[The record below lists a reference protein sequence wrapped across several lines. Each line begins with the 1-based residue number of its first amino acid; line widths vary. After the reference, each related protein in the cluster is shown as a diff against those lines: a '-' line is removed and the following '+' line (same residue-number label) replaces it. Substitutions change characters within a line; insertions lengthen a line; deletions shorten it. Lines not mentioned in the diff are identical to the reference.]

1 MSLHIHK
8 LFKSSLAL
16 AGAALVIH
24 IGSAIA
30 ADATG
35 DTQQQARDFLTG
47 ANTSHSSAQ
56 SVLREGAVTSPTADG
71 QELIRQVLL
80 GTPGSRVT
88 GSQVINHAE
97 IANIEAAR
105 QARPVSY
112 SDTQAAVR
120 QFLVGQPVTS
130 AGS

>member
-8 LFKSSLAL
+8 LFKSPLAL
-16 AGAALVIH
+16 AASALFIH

-35 DTQQQARDFLTG
+35 DTQQQVRDFLTG
-47 ANTSHSSAQ
+47 ANTAHSSAQ

-71 QELIRQVLL
+71 QEFIRQVLL
-80 GTPGSRVT
+80 GTAGSRVT
-88 GSQVINHAE
+88 GFQAVDHAE

-105 QARPVSY
+105 GARPVPY
-112 SDTQAAVR
+112 SDTPAAVR
-120 QFLVGQPVTS
+120 QFLIGQPRTS

>member
-16 AGAALVIH
+16 AGAALFIH

-35 DTQQQARDFLTG
+35 DTQQQVRDFLTG
-47 ANTSHSSAQ
+47 ANTAHSAAQ
-56 SVLREGAVTSPTADG
+56 SVSREGAVTSRTADG
-71 QELIRQVLL
+71 QEFIRQVLL
-80 GTPGSRVT
+80 GTAGSRVT
-88 GSQVINHAE
+88 GSQVVDHTEVAS
-97 IANIEAAR
+97 IEAAR
-105 QARPVSY
+105 QARRLSH

-120 QFLVGQPVTS
+120 QFLIGQPRTS

>member
-1 MSLHIHK
+1 MSFHIHK
-8 LFKSSLAL
+8 LFKNPLAL
-16 AGAALVIH
+16 AAGALFIH

-30 ADATG
+30 ADVAG
-35 DTQQQARDFLTG
+35 DTQQQVRNFLTG
-47 ANTSHSSAQ
+47 ASTAHSSAQ
-56 SVLREGAVTSPTADG
+56 SVLRDGAVTSPTADG

-80 GTPGSRVT
+80 GTAGSRIT
-88 GSQVINHAE
+88 GSHVVDDAE

-120 QFLVGQPVTS
+120 QFLIGQPRTS

>member
-8 LFKSSLAL
+8 LFKNPLAL
-16 AGAALVIH
+16 AGGALFIH

-35 DTQQQARDFLTG
+35 DTQQQVRDFLTG
-47 ANTSHSSAQ
+47 ANTAHSSAR
-56 SVLREGAVTSPTADG
+56 SVSSEGAVASPTADG

-80 GTPGSRVT
+80 GTAGSRVT
-88 GSQVINHAE
+88 GAQVVDHAE

-105 QARPVSY
+105 QRPVLY

-120 QFLVGQPVTS
+120 QFLIGQPGTS

>member
-1 MSLHIHK
+1 MSLHTHK
-8 LFKSSLAL
+8 LFKSPLAL
-16 AGAALVIH
+16 AAGALFIH

-30 ADATG
+30 ADATV
-35 DTQQQARDFLTG
+35 DTQQQVRDFLSG
-47 ANTSHSSAQ
+47 ANTAHSSAQ
-56 SVLREGAVTSPTADG
+56 SVLREGAMTSPTADA

-80 GTPGSRVT
+80 GTAGSRVT
-88 GSQVINHAE
+88 GSQVVDHAE
-97 IANIEAAR
+97 IVTTEAAQ

-120 QFLVGQPVTS
+120 QFLIGQPRTS